1 MRLRKRRKK
10 TKKTLLLNGI
20 ASESFFSGFSSCL
33 PAKNTQGEE
42 LKAARH
48 EPVGDAIVSRLLAA
62 TGLLHVLQSPSVH
75 GSSKKKSYNKRE
87 KKRTPLLVRCLPCLD
102 QR

>member
-1 MRLRKRRKK
+1 MFWKENKCEVKK
-10 TKKTLLLNGI
+10 KKKKNKKN
-20 ASESFFSGFSSCL
+20 ASVERNCVFFSGFSSCL
-33 PAKNTQGEE
+33 PAKNTQGEK

-75 GSSKKKSYNKRE
+75 GSPKKKSYNKRE
-87 KKRTPLLVRCLPCLD
+87 KP
-102 QR
+102 